1 MFSKHCFLTYNSL
14 FSPFI
19 LIMLNTYMA
28 LIMAPKIFE
37 DEAAEANVT
46 SNLYVNWRSTILP
59 YCVFQSW
66 ILSISL
72 YFLNLFYYC
81 LSIKFIV
88 LSQNFCISDVRFIF
102 ISCVMTFLVAYK
114 FAFYYC
120 TLTLY
125 PENF

>member
-1 MFSKHCFLTYNSL
+1 
-14 FSPFI
+14 
-19 LIMLNTYMA
+19 MLNTYMA

-46 SNLYVNWRSTILP
+46 SNLYANLRSTILP

-88 LSQNFCISDVRFIF
+88 SHK
-102 ISCVMTFLVAYK
+102 TFVYLMLDLFSYHV
-114 FAFYYC
+114 
-120 TLTLY
+120 L
-125 PENF
+125 